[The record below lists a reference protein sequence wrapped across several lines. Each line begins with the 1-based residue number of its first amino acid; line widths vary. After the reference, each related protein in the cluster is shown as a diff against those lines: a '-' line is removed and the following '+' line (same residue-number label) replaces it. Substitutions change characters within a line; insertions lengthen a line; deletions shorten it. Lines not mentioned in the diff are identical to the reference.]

1 MNYEKTVC
9 DMLEHAD
16 NNRSPERFTQLM
28 SALSFG
34 IAQLSINV
42 GTMDAQEKLLNNIF
56 STIRAEGRATLME
69 ANGMSGDEFRKNAP
83 APEKLHG

>member
-16 NNRSPERFTQLM
+16 NSRSPDQMAKLM

-34 IAQLSINV
+34 IALLSINV
-42 GTMDAQEKLLNNIF
+42 GTIAAQETLLDALF
-56 STIRAEGRATLME
+56 EAIRQEGRAALMD
-69 ANGMSGDEFRKNAP
+69 ANGMSPEELFRRAVTEGKM
-83 APEKLHG
+83 